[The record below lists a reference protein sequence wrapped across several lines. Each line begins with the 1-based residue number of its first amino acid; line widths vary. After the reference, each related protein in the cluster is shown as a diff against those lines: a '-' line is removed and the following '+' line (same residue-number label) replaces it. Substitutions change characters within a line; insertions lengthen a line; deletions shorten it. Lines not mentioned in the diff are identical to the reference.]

1 MYTVKID
8 DFKNWNDINKCI
20 RHEYHNMV
28 QNEFI
33 ILNRIDNQYILLS
46 DNYVKNINTDL

>member
-1 MYTVKID
+1 MNID

-20 RHEYHNMV
+20 RHEYHNMA

-33 ILNRIDNQYILLS
+33 ILNRINDQNILLS
-46 DNYVKNINTDL
+46 DDDVKNIKTVV